1 MRRPS
6 RSTPDT
12 NRITRRQP
20 HQQDPITAMQ
30 LTGIHT
36 ALVTPLSDDDT
47 VDEAALVALI
57 GDQLS
62 AGIEGLVVAGGTG
75 EGLTLTEREVQRVLA
90 ITLEVAGGRI
100 PVTANVSAL
109 STAVAVRNAQKARV
123 AGARIVML
131 QAPFDAPLNDEE
143 IVGHF
148 AAVAQVGLPIMVY
161 NNVSN
166 GPSLST
172 DMIAR
177 LAAIE
182 GVDYL
187 KDSSS
192 DAARMAEV
200 ELKTHGALQV
210 LLGKDSFALFGF
222 LCGAQAAVLGSA
234 NAIPRACVLL
244 HHLAV
249 VQEDAAAARA
259 LWRTMGPLLGFFE
272 AESYVAAVKL
282 ATALH
287 GVPVGDPRLP
297 TLPLARDK
305 HARLKE
311 LLDPVEVAGAA
322 SAVVGK

>member
-1 MRRPS
+1 M
-6 RSTPDT
+6 
-12 NRITRRQP
+12 
-20 HQQDPITAMQ
+20 AMQ

-36 ALVTPLSDDDT
+36 ALVTPLSGDGEL
-47 VDEAALVALI
+47 DEAALVHLVQ
-57 GDQLS
+57 DQLD
-62 AGIEGLVVAGGTG
+62 AGIAGFVVAGGTG
-75 EGLTLTEREVQRVLA
+75 EGLVLTEQEVQRVLE
-90 ITLEVAGGRI
+90 ITLEVAGDRV

-109 STAVAVRNAQKARV
+109 STAAAVRNAERARA
-123 AGARIVML
+123 AGARIAML
-131 QAPFDAPLNDEE
+131 QVPFDMPLDEE
-143 IVGHF
+143 EIFGHF
-148 AAVAQVGLPIMVY
+148 ATVAQVGLPIMVY

-177 LAAIE
+177 LTGID

-200 ELKTHGALQV
+200 ELKTQGDLQV

-244 HHLAV
+244 HRLAV
-249 VQEDAAAARA
+249 VQEDVSAARA

-272 AESYVAAVKL
+272 TESYVAAVKL
-282 ATALH
+282 ATSFH

-297 TLPLARDK
+297 TLPLAREK

-311 LLDPVEVAGAA
+311 LLEPVDMAGAA

>member
-1 MRRPS
+1 MA
-6 RSTPDT
+6 T
-12 NRITRRQP
+12 
-20 HQQDPITAMQ
+20 Q
-30 LTGIHT
+30 LKGIHT
-36 ALVTPLSDDDT
+36 ALVTPFSGDGS
-47 VDEAALVALI
+47 VDEAALVRLVR
-57 GDQLS
+57 DQLD
-62 AGIEGLVVAGGTG
+62 AGIAGFVVAGGTG
-75 EGLTLTEREVQRVLA
+75 EGLVLTEQEVQRALA
-90 ITLEVAGGRI
+90 ITLEVAGDRV

-109 STAVAVRNAQKARV
+109 STAAAVRNAERARA

-131 QAPFDAPLNDEE
+131 QAPFDMPLDDEE
-143 IVGHF
+143 ILGHF
-148 AAVAQVGLPIMVY
+148 AAVARVGLPIMVY

-177 LAAIE
+177 LAGID
-182 GVDYL
+182 GVVYL

-200 ELKTHGALQV
+200 ERKTQGDLQV

-244 HHLAV
+244 HRLAAV
-249 VQEDAAAARA
+249 RHDVPAARA

-272 AESYVAAVKL
+272 TESYVAAVKL
-282 ATALH
+282 ATSFH

-297 TLPLARDK
+297 TRPLARER
-305 HARLKE
+305 HAMLKE
-311 LLDPVEVAGAA
+311 LLEPVEVAGTAPET
-322 SAVVGK
+322 VGE